1 MQLPT
6 NTGYDVTATR
16 KVFHGGRKNPPRPN
30 GYLDFH
36 GTKCYL
42 WVDQLMADFAMN
54 IQRAQSYRTRTAF
67 PRNFVQPSF
76 TVRCQC
82 ANQRIYADTVEFI
95 RTTQTH
101 LESATTL
108 TVVNVATYKGH
119 RKLRGRHRGNSA
131 EGYVRAVRREYGR
144 FINAPTLSF
153 DFVVERHLSPSG
165 WDDGENLSPKV
176 LPTWKEVIEQG
187 KRGFALD
194 PDPPVPAADDGGTL
208 DRPPLAPGPNGENR
222 PN

>member
-6 NTGYDVTATR
+6 NTGYDNRATR
-16 KVFHGGRKNPPRPN
+16 QIFRGGKDAPPRPN
-30 GYLDFH
+30 GYLSFH
-36 GTKCYL
+36 GHKCYL
-42 WVDQLMADFAMN
+42 WVEELNTDFAMN

-67 PRNFVQPSF
+67 PRNFVQPVF
-76 TVRCQC
+76 NVRCQC
-82 ANQRIYADTVEFI
+82 ANQRIYGDTTEFI
-95 RTTQTH
+95 RDAQTH
-101 LESATTL
+101 LESAMQL
-108 TVVNVATYKGH
+108 YVVNVATYKGH
-119 RKLRGRHRGNSA
+119 RKLRGRHSGNAA

-153 DFVVERHLSPSG
+153 DFVVERHLAPAG
-165 WDDGENLSPKV
+165 WDDGGNIRPKV

-194 PDPPVPAADDGGTL
+194 PDPIQTDNESNPL
-208 DRPPLAPGPNGENR
+208 DRPPLAPGPNGQTR